1 MSKVNFL
8 RIVWVK
14 EVVRKLNIQSLY
26 SLLISTSIFITLY
39 KMRDLFIFSIS
50 RRMKK
55 KSKWIQVYSN
65 DDKVPF
71 LEEVL
76 KPFADIINSKVLIS
90 KDQREILER
99 NLLRIGEKIK
109 PEQHEAKKIIYPSVM
124 ILLGLILSLFSVT
137 IFAVCVI
144 FAVFMYF
151 QPDAE
156 LEKKINE
163 LNGNILKEFPRFA
176 RTLRYS
182 PHENI
187 IHTVEDYLKISK
199 GPLYYDLKILHAK
212 LEAGVTEKEALQDF
226 ADKIGINAI
235 QNYIMAV
242 ITGLETSKE
251 NVDALYAI
259 QEEKIRQMNLNNIK
273 EEMNKRP
280 EILERINAIVLYSIM
295 AMNGL
300 AVILSFFYD
309 FAKQF

>member
-1 MSKVNFL
+1 M
-8 RIVWVK
+8 
-14 EVVRKLNIQSLY
+14 NIQSLY
-26 SLLISTSIFITLY
+26 SLIISTSIFIALY
-39 KMRDLFIFSIS
+39 KLKDLFILRIG
-50 RRMKK
+50 RRTKK
-55 KSKWIQVYSN
+55 KSKWIQQFSN

-71 LEEVL
+71 VEEAL
-76 KPFADIINSKVLIS
+76 KPFADFINRKIQIGE
-90 KDQREILER
+90 DDRERLER
-99 NLLRIGEKIK
+99 NLLRVGEKTK
-109 PEQHEAKKIIYPSVM
+109 PEQHEAKKVIYPSIM

-137 IFAVCVI
+137 IFAVCMI

-156 LEKKINE
+156 LEKKIEE

-182 PHENI
+182 PHTNI
-187 IHTVEDYLKISK
+187 IHTIEDYLKISK

-212 LEAGVTEKEALQDF
+212 LEAGVSEKVALQDF
-226 ADKIGINAI
+226 ADKIGITAI

-251 NVDALYAI
+251 NVDTLYAI

-273 EEMNKRP
+273 DEMNKRP
-280 EILERINAIVLYSIM
+280 EILERINAVVLYSMM